1 MRLCCMLLDYYIHL
15 NGLSHTDLA
24 HHELESNFVGILLL
38 LLLLFL
44 LSFSIIIVIIVIP
57 VANICNLPLQVYK
70 TEAAQMS
77 WFYLKLAG
85 YTMMVF
91 VRFDDI
97 MGDTEP
103 VARIDA
109 LHMFLAL
116 AAAIGVTVP
125 LAKLKSFDA
134 APPTAVIVAGG
145 VYLALHLVRK
155 WMRQIKQA
163 RKDKQ

>member
-1 MRLCCMLLDYYIHL
+1 MSWKAI
-15 NGLSHTDLA
+15 S
-24 HHELESNFVGILLL
+24 FVITLIIIIIIVNNI
-38 LLLLFL
+38 
-44 LSFSIIIVIIVIP
+44 SFSINIISI
-57 VANICNLPLQVYK
+57 ANMCMLPLQVYK

>member
-1 MRLCCMLLDYYIHL
+1 MCM
-15 NGLSHTDLA
+15 
-24 HHELESNFVGILLL
+24 
-38 LLLLFL
+38 
-44 LSFSIIIVIIVIP
+44 
-57 VANICNLPLQVYK
+57 LPLQVYK

>member
-1 MRLCCMLLDYYIHL
+1 MISL
-15 NGLSHTDLA
+15 
-24 HHELESNFVGILLL
+24 F
-38 LLLLFL
+38 LLLF
-44 LSFSIIIVIIVIP
+44 FFIIIISI
-57 VANICNLPLQVYK
+57 ANICMLPLQVYK

-97 MGDTEP
+97 MGDSEP

-116 AAAIGVTVP
+116 AAAIACTVP

-155 WMRQIKQA
+155 WTRQIKQA

>member
-1 MRLCCMLLDYYIHL
+1 MI
-15 NGLSHTDLA
+15 
-24 HHELESNFVGILLL
+24 
-38 LLLLFL
+38 
-44 LSFSIIIVIIVIP
+44 SI
-57 VANICNLPLQVYK
+57 ANICILPLQVYK

-116 AAAIGVTVP
+116 AAAIACTVP